1 MGCRAWEAGPGLFR
15 DRREAAYLARAPR
28 GPLARRGMAT
38 AAGEAAGIG
47 ARYSALRRERVE
59 GLSLAFKAP
68 PGGHRGK
75 RGALRPDLRLMVQG
89 GRCVLE
95 TDSGSWSASLTA
107 RELRPLGPAPSL
119 PIPWLHLSSQL
130 SPRPPPTYFLGSA
143 SSQDILLI
151 ILYKKDFDRELIY

>member
-1 MGCRAWEAGPGLFR
+1 MWGAGPGTQ
-15 DRREAAYLARAPR
+15 DRGSSGTGKRLAYLARAPL
-28 GPLARRGMAT
+28 GPLRRRGMAT

-59 GLSLAFKAP
+59 GLSLTFKAHGEATEEN
-68 PGGHRGK
+68 GGT
-75 RGALRPDLRLMVQG
+75 GAGLTAHGAGWPLRAGDRLRLLE
-89 GRCVLE
+89 CV
-95 TDSGSWSASLTA
+95 SNSA

-130 SPRPPPTYFLGSA
+130 SPPPPPTYFLGSA

-151 ILYKKDFDRELIY
+151 IL